1 MQELRYFTLRIIPE
15 LLNHFYIP
23 KPLLHAFMNGGAFI
37 FSNILMQVTNMYIR
51 MEGMKFYAYHGVLP
65 QENLVGANYYID
77 LKLKTDFSRAAET
90 DELEGT
96 VSYADIY
103 ASVKEEMNM
112 PSKLLEHVCQRI
124 ASRIFYDFPTIVT
137 IDIALYKENPP
148 MGACAQRIGVEA
160 QYQR

>member
-1 MQELRYFTLRIIPE
+1 
-15 LLNHFYIP
+15 
-23 KPLLHAFMNGGAFI
+23 
-37 FSNILMQVTNMYIR
+37 
-51 MEGMKFYAYHGVLP
+51 MEGIKFYAFHGVLP
-65 QENLVGANYYID
+65 QENLVGANFYID

-103 ASVKEEMNM
+103 ASVKEEMDM

-124 ASRIFYDFPTIVT
+124 ASRLFKDFPTIVS
-137 IDIALYKENPP
+137 IDICLYKENPP

-160 QYQR
+160 HYVRKDKKHQ

>member
-1 MQELRYFTLRIIPE
+1 
-15 LLNHFYIP
+15 
-23 KPLLHAFMNGGAFI
+23 MNGGAFI

-77 LKLKTDFSRAAET
+77 LKLKPDFSRAAET

-96 VSYADIY
+96 VRYADIY